1 MRNKRFLSTV
11 VAAALVASTMA
22 VPVMAADGGEVNV
35 DVTTKNAVIRVE
47 VPTSLEVA
55 VNQFEKQDTGSQIYS
70 TTFGIKNKSEIP
82 VKVDVLSTATLGSGI
97 TLVSSK
103 TAAESSTTDEAWM
116 AVAAQTSAG
125 KYIEES
131 GKDVKDLTESNDN
144 VTTFV
149 QDSTTTTSATAG
161 QVFYL
166 GANSTPTVT
175 YTKVAPAD
183 ADELAAAKEISYAQF
198 YELTAFTTQPGTDA
212 ALQAEVDKA
221 DVYAID
227 TSDAVTLIAKG
238 TSGATFATGST
249 YYTAGSQLKATDLAT
264 GKIYVY
270 GETGDGGAAGF
281 RYLGKLSEG
290 RETWT
295 STDINSIN
303 IAYTITGVTATKYDE
318 VDDNCTYGLYKEPA
332 PEPVDAAPSI
342 AITTYTLTADTPL
355 TVNVDLGAGNSAAS
369 DVSAVRNGSSNLPS
383 DAWSYADGVLTFTAA
398 RVNTLVNAN
407 VSRTY
412 TVVFN
417 DTAGTTVDI
426 VLDGTH

>member
-22 VPVMAADGGEVNV
+22 VPVMAADGGEVDV

-82 VKVDVLSTATLGSGI
+82 VKVDVQSTATLGNGI
-97 TLVSSK
+97 NLVSSK
-103 TAAESSTTDEAWM
+103 SAAESSTADEAWM

-125 KYIEES
+125 KYIEEA

-166 GANSTPTVT
+166 GVASTPSVT
-175 YTKVAPAD
+175 YTKVAPTD

-198 YELTAFTTQPGTDA
+198 YELTAIATQPTDDDT
-212 ALQAEVDKA
+212 LQAEVNKA

-227 TSDAVTLIAKG
+227 GSDTVTLIAKG
-238 TSGATFATGST
+238 TSNATFATGST
-249 YYTAGSQLKATDLAT
+249 YYTAGSQLKAADLTT

-281 RYLGKLSEG
+281 RYLGKLSEA

-295 STDINSIN
+295 STDINKVK

-332 PEPVDAAPSI
+332 PTDVAPSI
-342 AITTYTLTADTPL
+342 ATTSYAMTAGTAIDII
-355 TVNVDLGAGNSAAS
+355 VDLGLGESSATAVSRIMDPTGAFDYLGGDYATYDVANKKITLKASMIDACIAGNVSS
-369 DVSAVRNGSSNLPS
+369 IDVI
-383 DAWSYADGVLTFTAA
+383 
-398 RVNTLVNAN
+398 
-407 VSRTY
+407 
-412 TVVFN
+412 FN
-417 DTAGTTVDI
+417 DNNNTSVTVA
-426 VLDGTH
+426 LTK